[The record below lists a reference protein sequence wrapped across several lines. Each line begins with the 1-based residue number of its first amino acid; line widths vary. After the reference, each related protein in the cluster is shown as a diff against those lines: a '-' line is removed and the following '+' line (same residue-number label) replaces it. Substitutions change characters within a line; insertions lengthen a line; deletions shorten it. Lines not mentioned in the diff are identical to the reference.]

1 MHLKRPDPGFTHSA
15 KARQNFLLA
24 LRIALW
30 FTGILWFIQ
39 ISDQY
44 LGLELGRFGLRPR
57 DAAGLAGVITAPFLH
72 AGFAHLFSNTMPLLV
87 AVTAMLYLYP
97 NSALRALPM
106 IWLGG
111 GLLAWLI
118 GRPSVHVGASGLVY
132 GMLAFVFVS
141 GMLRQDFRSIA
152 VSLFVWFLYGS
163 MVWGI
168 LPIRPRMSWEM
179 HLAGA
184 LIGMVMAVLYRGWD
198 RVPIKRYD
206 WEEDDSV
213 PEWFPDPD
221 ADDEGDDGN
230 DDRTR

>member
-1 MHLKRPDPGFTHSA
+1 MHLKRPDPRYTHSPKA
-15 KARQNFLLA
+15 KKNFALA
-24 LRIALW
+24 LKAGLW
-30 FTGILWFIQ
+30 FVGILWFIQ
-39 ISDQY
+39 FANDY

-57 DAAGLAGVITAPFLH
+57 DMGGLVGIVTAPLLH
-72 AGFAHLFSNTMPLLV
+72 GGFAHLFSNTMPLLV
-87 AVTAMLYLYP
+87 SITAMLYLYP

-111 GLLAWLI
+111 GLLAWFI
-118 GRPSVHVGASGLVY
+118 GRPSFHVGASGLVY
-132 GMLAFVFVS
+132 GMLSFVFVS
-141 GMLRQDFRSIA
+141 GMLRQDFRSMA

-184 LIGMVMAVLYRGWD
+184 LMGIVMAVLYRHWD

-206 WEEDDSV
+206 WEDDDSV
-213 PEWFPDPD
+213 PDWYPDPD
-221 ADDEGDDGN
+221 AKQENDEDS
-230 DDRTR
+230 R